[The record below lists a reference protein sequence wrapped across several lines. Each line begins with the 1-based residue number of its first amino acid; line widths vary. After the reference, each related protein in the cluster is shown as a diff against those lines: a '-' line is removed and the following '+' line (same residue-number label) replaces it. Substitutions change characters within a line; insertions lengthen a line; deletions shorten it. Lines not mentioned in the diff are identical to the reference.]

1 MNKVLVVFL
10 LRLAEAIKDEKFKD
24 GAHLT
29 TKELLALQAAW
40 LERQAEKE
48 ETIKL

>member
-1 MNKVLVVFL
+1 MNKIYIKFL
-10 LRLAEAIKDEKFKD
+10 REMISALEGEEFKD
-24 GAHLT
+24 MAHLT

-40 LERQAEKE
+40 LERQEEEE